1 MFIGIVSRLHGDR
14 NELAMVYYDAHRI
27 IKVTDVDVDEGCVF
41 WLDEGMDGTN
51 VYDAPSYDA
60 GGLIELV
67 MQARMRPAEF
77 LPSLYVGKKVAPE
90 PNPNSHHFKA
100 NAHGKDNQA

>member
-1 MFIGIVSRLHGDR
+1 MFIGLITKLHGDR

-60 GGLIELV
+60 AGLIELI
-67 MQARMRPAEF
+67 MQARMHPAQM
-77 LPSLYVGKKVAPE
+77 LPSVNVGKPAKPE
-90 PNPNSHHFKA
+90 QRDNSVQWSAQDREK
-100 NAHGKDNQA
+100 